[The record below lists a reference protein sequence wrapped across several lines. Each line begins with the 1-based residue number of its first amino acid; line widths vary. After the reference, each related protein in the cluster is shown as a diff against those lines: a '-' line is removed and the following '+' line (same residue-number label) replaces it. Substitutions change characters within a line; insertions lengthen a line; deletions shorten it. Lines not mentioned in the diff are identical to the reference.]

1 MKEKMER
8 FARGEFDERLPKIE
22 LPKEPLCWEMEPE
35 KVFTG
40 YLLFRSENGVRIRGY
55 VLCSDGNL
63 KISTPQF
70 YAKNVKIEFTYSSK
84 NAVDGDKKRGK
95 LILITNAGEFLVP
108 FEVQIRNKSEEEGV
122 DFHEA

>member
-8 FARGEFDERLPKIE
+8 FARGEFDQQLPKIE
-22 LPKEPLCWEMEPE
+22 LPKEPVSWEMEPE

-40 YLLFRSENGVRIRGY
+40 YLKFRSENGVRIRGY
-55 VLCSDGNL
+55 VICSDGNL

-70 YAKNVKIEFTYSSK
+70 YAKNVKIEFTYTSK
-84 NAVDGDKKRGK
+84 NMVDGDKKRGK

-108 FEVQIRNKSEEEGV
+108 FQVQICKKTVEEG
-122 DFHEA
+122 DYFHES